1 MKEACVIS
9 SDAASSFK
17 SPFCFFTLS
26 FFFNSPSPAGGAM
39 AQLGAGWPKSLLQ
52 GIINSG
58 VSQGRAVFIKLRQL
72 NAVAA

>member
-1 MKEACVIS
+1 M
-9 SDAASSFK
+9 SFPQMQHHLLSRLSAFLP
-17 SPFCFFTLS
+17 SPF
-26 FFFNSPSPAGGAM
+26 FFFNSPSPAGVAM
-39 AQLGAGWPKSLLQ
+39 AQLGAGRPKSLLQ